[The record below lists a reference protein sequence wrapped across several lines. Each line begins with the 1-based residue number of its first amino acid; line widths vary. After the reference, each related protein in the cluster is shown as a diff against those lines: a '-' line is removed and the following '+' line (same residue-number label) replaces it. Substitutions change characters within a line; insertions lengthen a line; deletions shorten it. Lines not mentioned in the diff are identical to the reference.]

1 MHSWQRV
8 GWVGDFYNDDDNE
21 DDDKCD
27 DDGDDNEDVFDK
39 DV

>member
-1 MHSWQRV
+1 MHSWQRG

-21 DDDKCD
+21 NYDNGDDDD
-27 DDGDDNEDVFDK
+27 DVFDK